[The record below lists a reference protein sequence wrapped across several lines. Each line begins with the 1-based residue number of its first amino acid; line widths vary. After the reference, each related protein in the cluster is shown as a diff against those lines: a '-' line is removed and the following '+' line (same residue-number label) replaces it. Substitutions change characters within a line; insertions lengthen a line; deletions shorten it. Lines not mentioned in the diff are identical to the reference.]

1 MQFIRSLI
9 FNIFLYV
16 GLITIFILAIP
27 TLILPSKFT
36 IFFGRLS
43 AKYIVLILRI
53 ILNTKVIFHVVENL
67 KKVENYF
74 VASAHQSM
82 FETFALQIPLDGP
95 IFILKKELLN
105 IPLFGWYLRKIGSI
119 AIVRETTTKENLNF
133 FDKVKEI
140 IEKNKRPLLI
150 FPQGTRVK
158 INENPP
164 FKKGVGRIYKAL
176 NLPCI
181 PVALNT
187 GKVWPKNSFMKY
199 PGDIHISFLEP
210 IMSGK
215 NNEEFTKEIENQIYN
230 DCLLYTS
237 PSPRDH

>member
-1 MQFIRSLI
+1 MLFIRSLI
-9 FNIFLYV
+9 FNIFLYA
-16 GLITIFILAIP
+16 GLILIFILAIP
-27 TLILPSKFT
+27 TLFLPSKFT
-36 IFFGRLS
+36 IFFGRVS
-43 AKYIVLILRI
+43 AKYLVLILKI
-53 ILNTKVIFHVVENL
+53 ILNTKVIFHGVENL
-67 KKVENYF
+67 KKVDNFF

-119 AIVRETTTKENLNF
+119 AIVRDTTTRENLNF
-133 FDKVKEI
+133 FDKVRER
-140 IEKNKRPLLI
+140 IERSKRPLLI

-158 INENPP
+158 LDEQPP

-176 NLPCI
+176 NIPCV

-187 GKVWPKNSFMKY
+187 GKVWPKNSFLKY

-215 NNEEFTKEIENQIYN
+215 NNEEFVKDIENKIYTEIKK
-230 DCLLYTS
+230 YY
-237 PSPRDH
+237 

>member
-9 FNIFLYV
+9 FNIFLYF
-16 GLITIFILAIP
+16 GLVAIFIFAIP
-27 TLILPSKFT
+27 TLILPSKYT

-43 AKYIVLILRI
+43 AKYIVVILRL
-53 ILNTKVIFHVVENL
+53 ILNTKVIFHGVENL
-67 KKVENYF
+67 KKEENFF

-95 IFILKKELLN
+95 IFILKKELLS
-105 IPLFGWYLRKIGSI
+105 IPLFGWYLRKIGAI

-133 FDKVKEI
+133 FDKVRERIK
-140 IEKNKRPLLI
+140 KSKRPLLI

-158 INENPP
+158 LDEQPS
-164 FKKGVGRIYKAL
+164 FKKGVGRIYKAID
-176 NLPCI
+176 LPCI

-210 IMSGK
+210 IMPGK
-215 NNEEFTKEIENQIYN
+215 DSEEFTKDIENKIY
-230 DCLLYTS
+230 TEI
-237 PSPRDH
+237 RKFH

>member
-1 MQFIRSLI
+1 MLFIRSLI

-16 GLITIFILAIP
+16 GLILIFILAIP

-36 IFFGRLS
+36 IFFGRVS
-43 AKYIVLILRI
+43 AKYLVLILKI
-53 ILNTKVIFHVVENL
+53 ILNTKVIFHGEENL
-67 KKVENYF
+67 KKVDNFF

-105 IPLFGWYLRKIGSI
+105 IPLFGWYLRKLGSI
-119 AIVRETTTKENLNF
+119 AIVRDTTTRENLNF
-133 FDKVKEI
+133 FDKVRER
-140 IEKNKRPLLI
+140 IETSKRPLLI

-158 INENPP
+158 LDEQPP

-176 NLPCI
+176 NLPCV

-187 GKVWPKNSFMKY
+187 GKVWPKNSFLKY

-215 NNEEFTKEIENQIYN
+215 NNEEFVKDIENKIYTEIKKF
-230 DCLLYTS
+230 Y
-237 PSPRDH
+237 

>member
-1 MQFIRSLI
+1 MQFIKSLI
-9 FNIFLYV
+9 FNLFIYT
-16 GLITIFILAIP
+16 GLIVIFILAIP
-27 TLILPSKFT
+27 TLILPDKFT

-43 AKYIVLILRI
+43 AKYIVLILK
-53 ILNTKVIFHVVENL
+53 LVMNTKVIFHGKENL
-67 KKVENYF
+67 KKVDHFF

-82 FETFALQIPLDGP
+82 FETFALQIPLNGP

-133 FDKVKEI
+133 FDKIKEKL
-140 IEKNKRPLLI
+140 EESKRPLLI

-158 INENPP
+158 LDEQPP

-187 GKVWPKNSFMKY
+187 GKIWPKNSFMKFS
-199 PGDIHISFLEP
+199 GDIHISFLEP
-210 IMSGK
+210 IMPGK
-215 NNEEFTKEIENQIYN
+215 DNEEFTTEIERKIYTEIKK
-230 DCLLYTS
+230 YY
-237 PSPRDH
+237 

>member
-9 FNIFLYV
+9 FNIFLYA

-27 TLILPSKFT
+27 TLVLPSKFT

-43 AKYIVLILRI
+43 AKYIVLILKI
-53 ILNTKVIFHVVENL
+53 ILNTKVIFHGVENL
-67 KKVENYF
+67 KKVDNFF

-133 FDKVKEI
+133 FDKVKEKV
-140 IEKNKRPLLI
+140 EKSKSPLLI

-158 INENPP
+158 LEDQPP

-176 NLPCI
+176 NLPCV
-181 PVALNT
+181 PVAHNT

-199 PGDIHISFLEP
+199 PGNIHISFLEP
-210 IMSGK
+210 VLSGK
-215 NNEEFTKEIENQIYN
+215 DNEEFVKDIENKIYAEIRKF
-230 DCLLYTS
+230 S
-237 PSPRDH
+237 

>member
-1 MQFIRSLI
+1 MQLIRSLI
-9 FNIFLYV
+9 FNVFLYV
-16 GLITIFILAIP
+16 GLIIIFILAIP
-27 TLILPSKFT
+27 TLVLPSKFT

-53 ILNTKVIFHVVENL
+53 ILNTKVIFHGTENL
-67 KKVENYF
+67 KKVDSYF

-133 FDKVKEI
+133 FDKVKEEV
-140 IEKNKRPLLI
+140 EKSKRPLLI

-158 INENPP
+158 LEDQPP

-181 PVALNT
+181 PVAHNT

-199 PGDIHISFLEP
+199 PGNIHISFLEP
-210 IMSGK
+210 ILSGK
-215 NNEEFTKEIENQIYN
+215 DNEEFVKDIENKIYAEIRKF
-230 DCLLYTS
+230 S
-237 PSPRDH
+237 

>member
-1 MQFIRSLI
+1 MLFIKSLI

-16 GLITIFILAIP
+16 GLILIFILAIP

-36 IFFGRLS
+36 IFFGRVS
-43 AKYIVLILRI
+43 AKYLVFILKI
-53 ILNTKVIFHVVENL
+53 ILSTKVIFHGIENL
-67 KKVENYF
+67 KKVDNFF

-95 IFILKKELLN
+95 IFILKKELFD

-119 AIVRETTTKENLNF
+119 AIVRDTTTKENLNF
-133 FDKVKEI
+133 FDKVRER
-140 IEKNKRPLLI
+140 IERSKRPLLI

-158 INENPP
+158 LDEQPP

-176 NLPCI
+176 NLPCV

-187 GKVWPKNSFMKY
+187 GKVWPKNSFLKY

-215 NNEEFTKEIENQIYN
+215 NNEEFVKDIENKIYTEIKKF
-230 DCLLYTS
+230 Y
-237 PSPRDH
+237 

>member
-1 MQFIRSLI
+1 M
-9 FNIFLYV
+9 V
-16 GLITIFILAIP
+16 
-27 TLILPSKFT
+27 
-36 IFFGRLS
+36 
-43 AKYIVLILRI
+43 ILRI
-53 ILNTKVIFHVVENL
+53 ILNTKVIFHGVENL
-67 KKVENYF
+67 KKKENFF

-119 AIVRETTTKENLNF
+119 AIVRETTTKENWNF
-133 FDKVKEI
+133 FDKVKEEV
-140 IEKNKRPLLI
+140 EKSKRPLLI

-158 INENPP
+158 LEDQPP

-181 PVALNT
+181 PVAHNT

-199 PGDIHISFLEP
+199 PGNIHISFLEP
-210 IMSGK
+210 ILPGK
-215 NNEEFTKEIENQIYN
+215 ESEEFVKDIENKIY
-230 DCLLYTS
+230 TEIRKFS
-237 PSPRDH
+237 

>member
-1 MQFIRSLI
+1 MLFIRSLI

-16 GLITIFILAIP
+16 GLILIFILAIP

-43 AKYIVLILRI
+43 AKYLVFILKI
-53 ILNTKVIFHVVENL
+53 ILNTKVKFHGVENL
-67 KKVENYF
+67 KKVDNFF

-119 AIVRETTTKENLNF
+119 AIVRDTTTRENLNF
-133 FDKVKEI
+133 FDKVRER
-140 IEKNKRPLLI
+140 IETSKRPLLI

-158 INENPP
+158 LDEQPP

-187 GKVWPKNSFMKY
+187 GKVWPKNSFLKY

-215 NNEEFTKEIENQIYN
+215 NNEEFVKDIENKIYTEIKKF
-230 DCLLYTS
+230 Y
-237 PSPRDH
+237 

>member
-1 MQFIRSLI
+1 MQLIRSLI

-43 AKYIVLILRI
+43 AKYIVLILRV
-53 ILNTKVIFHVVENL
+53 ILSTKVVFHGIENL
-67 KKVENYF
+67 KKVDNYF

-133 FDKVKEI
+133 FDKVKEK
-140 IEKNKRPLLI
+140 IEKSKRPLLI

-158 INENPP
+158 LDDQPP

-199 PGDIHISFLEP
+199 PGDIHISLLEP
-210 IMSGK
+210 IMPGK
-215 NNEEFTKEIENQIYN
+215 DNEEFTKNIENQIY
-230 DCLLYTS
+230 TEIRKFS
-237 PSPRDH
+237 

>member
-1 MQFIRSLI
+1 MQLIRSLI

-16 GLITIFILAIP
+16 GLITIFILALP
-27 TLILPSKFT
+27 TLFLPSKFT

-53 ILNTKVIFHVVENL
+53 ILNTKVIFHGVENL

-133 FDKVKEI
+133 FDKVKKI

-158 INENPP
+158 IDENPP

-215 NNEEFTKEIENQIYN
+215 GNEEFTKDIENQIYN
-230 DCLLYTS
+230 EIRKFS
-237 PSPRDH
+237 